1 MAIYDP
7 ADDARLATDQP
18 KRRVVSWAIQI
29 EWDNGEQ
36 EDLIDIPD
44 DVAGTIDMWLSDVEQ
59 EEQQ

>member
-59 EEQQ
+59 EEQK